1 MSCSPRHASASLK
14 EMGNVRVR
22 TQRGF
27 NLSPEIKELS
37 STFNLSQAHAQIGFQ
52 LNFYHEGR
60 KPSSEA
66 PP

>member
-1 MSCSPRHASASLK
+1 
-14 EMGNVRVR
+14 MGNVRVR